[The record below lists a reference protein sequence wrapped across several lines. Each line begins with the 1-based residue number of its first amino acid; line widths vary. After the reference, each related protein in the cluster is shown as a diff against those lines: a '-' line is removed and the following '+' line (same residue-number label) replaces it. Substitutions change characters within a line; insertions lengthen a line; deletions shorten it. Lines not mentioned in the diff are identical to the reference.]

1 MRQYRGS
8 LPNCRKCKSRWILW
22 MIQVNFKKWN
32 RITVERLSCV
42 PSQPAAI
49 SSYCSMLGR
58 DKRLPIDT
66 WSTSGLQENVFGNQ
80 FSTVDSP
87 RNLCQRIHHSMT
99 PCDTG
104 SVPVHIGTGTL
115 VARDE
120 DQNKGH
126 NSNADI
132 CKKAVGHEFIIS
144 GGHSAEFYGWTAK
157 TADSGTAIRQVSFA
171 FYTMLEDKIQ
181 KPSDCLFWFSIC
193 GSKK

>member
-1 MRQYRGS
+1 
-8 LPNCRKCKSRWILW
+8 
-22 MIQVNFKKWN
+22 
-32 RITVERLSCV
+32 
-42 PSQPAAI
+42 
-49 SSYCSMLGR
+49 MLGR

-66 WSTSGLQENVFGNQ
+66 WNTSGLQENVSGNQ

-104 SVPVHIGTGTL
+104 SVPVHIGTGTP

-132 CKKAVGHEFIIS
+132 CKKAVDHKFILS

-157 TADSGTAIRQVSFA
+157 TADIGTAIRQVSFA

-181 KPSDCLFWFSIC
+181 KPSDCLF
-193 GSKK
+193 